1 MAEGS
6 MTRAEREAFLA
17 DVHVGVLAVDD
28 PGRGPLTLPI
38 WYLVEDGEVVISMD
52 DTSKKFRLLEAAGRA
67 TMVVQSEALPYAYV
81 SIEGPVRA
89 ERPTDRDPLD
99 FASRYL
105 GDFAQMY
112 VDANPPTEHTV
123 EIHLTPEH
131 WNTMDFGKLLGG

>member
-38 WYLVEDGEVVISMD
+38 WYLVEDGDVVISMD

-67 TMVVQSEALPYAYV
+67 SMVAQTEAPPYRYV
-81 SIEGPVRA
+81 SVEGPVRVV
-89 ERPTDRDPLD
+89 RPDDRDPLD
-99 FASRYL
+99 LAGRYL
-105 GDFAQMY
+105 GDFGPVY
-112 VDANPPTEHTV
+112 VEANPPNEHTV
-123 EIHLTPEH
+123 EVHLTPEH
-131 WNTMDFGKLLGG
+131 WNTMDFGKLLGL